1 MSAFCKECGAS
12 VPIGSKKC
20 PECGEPVPA
29 PAVSAASVASRP
41 VSAAAPSGAG
51 SAPAGR
57 KIIASSVSENNATD
71 NSQHVNTTSTDNS
84 SHVHNTTIIQGGAG
98 TDYCGVCGSVLEKNH
113 AKCPKCG
120 KKICPSCK
128 ADGKS
133 RCIDCDKKAKEEYR
147 LEFRGMLLEMGGK
160 LNAFGRRMMDE
171 TARKLDITAEEKA
184 EIEKEFA
191 SYAQGAAASFSDGV
205 KTASAPDVAQPA
217 FSASPRVTAATGTA
231 GTIGGKGLGAIW
243 DVVDPVKP
251 VSVAQ
256 APQKPSASAGGPTSS
271 ASAGTADNSSAP
283 QNPSAGTSR
292 DSWFSLCGVS
302 RKFFALAVLGTVIAI
317 TIAVLKIKCPPD
329 PDIVVRPAGKYLS
342 DYTAFEDKKVAPWA
356 REHMPKKYGALEESE
371 KNVRNL
377 VTKIEEIRGSGME
390 VGYFTEKERSETQS
404 ALDETDISARAIRD
418 EILGAYWRF
427 PKRILVTDETTFRSP
442 AGTDYTRFER
452 DGDKIVAWAKRKMPA
467 DFDALANAEN
477 AARAA
482 DENMVRLAKPLE
494 SDPAT
499 WGNLDGNADFV
510 AEKTKLEKAENSA
523 KSLHEKILN
532 AYAGRPKT
540 KPYALERGD
549 TPTKICAKH
558 GITMDE
564 LRDLNP
570 GVEFSVLKMSVGQV
584 IAVPATAED

>member
-1 MSAFCKECGAS
+1 MSVFCKECGAS
-12 VPIGSKKC
+12 VPLGSKKC

-29 PAVSAASVASRP
+29 SAASVASRP
-41 VSAAAPSGAG
+41 VPAAAPSGAG

-128 ADGKS
+128 ANGKS

-191 SYAQGAAASFSDGV
+191 SYAQGAATSFSDGV
-205 KTASAPDVAQPA
+205 KTASAPDVAQSA
-217 FSASPRVTAATGTA
+217 FSASPRVSAATGTA

-256 APQKPSASAGGPTSS
+256 TPQKPSASAG
-271 ASAGTADNSSAP
+271 TANNSSAP
-283 QNPSAGTSR
+283 QNPSAGTSGNPG
-292 DSWFSLCGVS
+292 FSLCGVS

-317 TIAVLKIKCPPD
+317 TITVLKIKFYPD

-356 REHMPKKYGALEESE
+356 REHMPEKYGALEEFE

-390 VGYFTEKERSETQS
+390 VGYFTEKERSETQQ

-418 EILGAYWRF
+418 EILGAYRRF

-442 AGTDYTRFER
+442 AGTDHTRFER

-570 GVEFSVLKMSVGQV
+570 CVEFSVLKMSVGQV
-584 IAVPATAED
+584 IAVPATDED

>member
-1 MSAFCKECGAS
+1 MSVFCKECGAS
-12 VPIGSKKC
+12 VPLGSKKC

-29 PAVSAASVASRP
+29 SAASVASRP
-41 VSAAAPSGAG
+41 VPAAAPSGAG

-128 ADGKS
+128 ANGKS

-191 SYAQGAAASFSDGV
+191 SYAQGAATSFSDGV
-205 KTASAPDVAQPA
+205 KTASAPDVAQSA
-217 FSASPRVTAATGTA
+217 FSASPRVSAATGTA

-256 APQKPSASAGGPTSS
+256 TPQKPSASAG
-271 ASAGTADNSSAP
+271 TANNSSAP
-283 QNPSAGTSR
+283 QNPSAGTSGNPG
-292 DSWFSLCGVS
+292 FSLCGVS

-317 TIAVLKIKCPPD
+317 TITVLKIKFYPD

-356 REHMPKKYGALEESE
+356 REHMPEKYGALEEFE

-377 VTKIEEIRGSGME
+377 ATKIEEIRGSGME
-390 VGYFTEKERSETQS
+390 VGYFTEKERSETQQ

-418 EILGAYWRF
+418 EILGAYRRF

-442 AGTDYTRFER
+442 AGTDHTRFER

-570 GVEFSVLKMSVGQV
+570 CVEFSVLKMSVGQV
-584 IAVPATAED
+584 IAVPATDED